1 MASSNLNS
9 LCSLKTEHT
18 KGDNELIKRV
28 KKKRTY
34 IISTLDNKTPAI
46 TGKEGHHQ
54 GQAVDFKTLGR
65 KMKTAIPPLD
75 QGRRKEIIFSFLDF
89 SFPLL
94 VGNALIQHSNFLVSV
109 EVIQA
114 SIFCQNFLFFI
125 LSFLSC

>member
-1 MASSNLNS
+1 M
-9 LCSLKTEHT
+9 TP
-18 KGDNELIKRV
+18 
-28 KKKRTY
+28 
-34 IISTLDNKTPAI
+34 DNKAPAI
-46 TGKEGHHQ
+46 TGREGHHQ

-75 QGRRKEIIFSFLDF
+75 QVRRKEIIFSFLDF
-89 SFPLL
+89 CFPLL

-125 LSFLSC
+125 LFFLSC